1 MSFVVIAGVMA
12 ASTVVSAVGQINAG
26 KAQQIEMNRAAEE
39 EKIAAESLELQRRQE
54 LNKVLAANNAA
65 LAAGNIGMEGT
76 PASIALGSAEQ
87 ASLSEGMA
95 GLSSRLKQAQFK
107 RQGATARS
115 AGNLASASTLLS
127 GVAQAGQAYQ
137 SYQASKKAGP
147 VE

>member
-1 MSFVVIAGVMA
+1 MWAIVAAIAVGT
-12 ASTVVSAVGQINAG
+12 TVTAVGQRNAG

-39 EKIAAESLELQRRQE
+39 EKLAAESLELQRRQE

-107 RQGATARS
+107 RQGSTARS
-115 AGNLASASTLLS
+115 AGNLSAASTLLS
-127 GVAQAGQAYQ
+127 GAAQIGQANAT
-137 SYQASKKAGP
+137 YQASKIT
-147 VE
+147 

>member
-1 MSFVVIAGVMA
+1 MWAIVAAIAV
-12 ASTVVSAVGQINAG
+12 STVTTAVGQRNAG

-39 EKIAAESLELQRRQE
+39 EKIAAESLELQRKQE

-76 PASIALGSAEQ
+76 PSSIALGSAEQ

-107 RQGATARS
+107 RQGATAKS
-115 AGNLASASTLLS
+115 AGNLSAASTLLS
-127 GVAQAGQAYQ
+127 GTAQIGQAYNAAQ
-137 SYQASKKAGP
+137 DRKG
-147 VE
+147 

>member
-1 MSFVVIAGVMA
+1 MWAIVAAIAV
-12 ASTVVSAVGQINAG
+12 STVTTAVGQRNAG

-39 EKIAAESLELQRRQE
+39 EKLAAESLELQRRQE

-115 AGNLASASTLLS
+115 AGNLSAASTLLS
-127 GVAQAGQAYQ
+127 GTAKIGQAYNAAQ
-137 SYQASKKAGP
+137 DRKP
-147 VE
+147 

>member
-1 MSFVVIAGVMA
+1 MWAIVAAIAV
-12 ASTVVSAVGQINAG
+12 STVTTAVGQRNAG

-39 EKIAAESLELQRRQE
+39 EKIAAESLELQRKQE

-107 RQGATARS
+107 RQGATAKS
-115 AGNLASASTLLS
+115 AGNLSAASTLLS
-127 GVAQAGQAYQ
+127 GTAQIGQAYNAAQ
-137 SYQASKKAGP
+137 DRKG
-147 VE
+147 

>member
-1 MSFVVIAGVMA
+1 
-12 ASTVVSAVGQINAG
+12 
-26 KAQQIEMNRAAEE
+26 MNRAAEE
-39 EKIAAESLELQRRQE
+39 EKLAAESLELQRRQE

-127 GVAQAGQAYQ
+127 GAAQTGQAYMAAQ
-137 SYQASKKAGP
+137 DRKA
-147 VE
+147 

>member
-1 MSFVVIAGVMA
+1 MWAIVAAIAV
-12 ASTVVSAVGQINAG
+12 STVTTAVGQRNAG

-39 EKIAAESLELQRRQE
+39 EKIAAESLELQRKQE

-76 PASIALGSAEQ
+76 PSSIALGSAEQ

-107 RQGATARS
+107 RQGATAKS
-115 AGNLASASTLLS
+115 AGNLSAASTLLS
-127 GVAQAGQAYQ
+127 GTAQIGQAYNAAQ
-137 SYQASKKAGP
+137 DRKT
-147 VE
+147 

>member
-1 MSFVVIAGVMA
+1 MWAIVAAIAV
-12 ASTVVSAVGQINAG
+12 STVTTAVGQRNAG

-39 EKIAAESLELQRRQE
+39 EKIAAESLELQRKQE

-76 PASIALGSAEQ
+76 PSSIALASAEQ

-107 RQGATARS
+107 RQGATAKS
-115 AGNLASASTLLS
+115 AGNLSAASTLLS
-127 GVAQAGQAYQ
+127 GTAKVGQAYNAAQ
-137 SYQASKKAGP
+137 DRKG
-147 VE
+147 

>member
-1 MSFVVIAGVMA
+1 MWVIVGAIV
-12 ASTVVSAVGQINAG
+12 ASTAVTAVGQRNAG

-39 EKIAAESLELQRRQE
+39 EKLAAESLELQRRQE

-107 RQGATARS
+107 RQGSAARS

-127 GVAQAGQAYQ
+127 GAAQTGQAYT
-137 SYQASKKAGP
+137 AAKDAGRIT
-147 VE
+147 

>member
-1 MSFVVIAGVMA
+1 MWAIVAAIAV
-12 ASTVVSAVGQINAG
+12 STVTTAVGQRNAG

-39 EKIAAESLELQRRQE
+39 EKLAAESLELQRRQE

-115 AGNLASASTLLS
+115 AGNLAAASTLLS
-127 GVAQAGQAYQ
+127 GAVQTGQAYNAAQ
-137 SYQASKKAGP
+137 DRKT
-147 VE
+147 

>member
-1 MSFVVIAGVMA
+1 MWAIVAAIAV
-12 ASTVVSAVGQINAG
+12 STVTTAVGQRNAG

-39 EKIAAESLELQRRQE
+39 EKIAAESLELQRKQE

-76 PASIALGSAEQ
+76 PSSIALASAEQ

-107 RQGATARS
+107 RQGATAKS
-115 AGNLASASTLLS
+115 AGNLSAASTLLS
-127 GVAQAGQAYQ
+127 GTAQIGQAYNAAQ
-137 SYQASKKAGP
+137 DRKT
-147 VE
+147 

>member
-1 MSFVVIAGVMA
+1 MWAIVAAIAV
-12 ASTVVSAVGQINAG
+12 STVTTAVGQRNAG

-39 EKIAAESLELQRRQE
+39 EKIAAESLELQRKQE

-76 PASIALGSAEQ
+76 PSSIALASAEQ

-107 RQGATARS
+107 RQGATAKS
-115 AGNLASASTLLS
+115 AGNLSAASTLLS
-127 GVAQAGQAYQ
+127 GTAQIGQAYNAAQ
-137 SYQASKKAGP
+137 DRKG
-147 VE
+147 

>member
-1 MSFVVIAGVMA
+1 MWVIVGAIV
-12 ASTVVSAVGQINAG
+12 ASTAVTAVGQRNAG

-39 EKIAAESLELQRRQE
+39 EKLAAESLELQRRQE

-107 RQGATARS
+107 RQGSTARS
-115 AGNLASASTLLS
+115 AGNLSAASTLLS
-127 GVAQAGQAYQ
+127 GAAQTGQAYTAAQ
-137 SYQASKKAGP
+137 DRKT
-147 VE
+147 

>member
-1 MSFVVIAGVMA
+1 MWAIVAAIAV
-12 ASTVVSAVGQINAG
+12 STVTTAVGQRNAG

-39 EKIAAESLELQRRQE
+39 EKIAAESLELQRKQE

-76 PASIALGSAEQ
+76 PSSIALASAEQ

-107 RQGATARS
+107 RQGATAKS
-115 AGNLASASTLLS
+115 AGNLSAASTLLS
-127 GVAQAGQAYQ
+127 GAAQAGQAYNAAQ
-137 SYQASKKAGP
+137 DRKK
-147 VE
+147 

>member
-1 MSFVVIAGVMA
+1 MWVIVGAIV
-12 ASTVVSAVGQINAG
+12 ASTAVTAVGQRSAG

-39 EKIAAESLELQRRQE
+39 EKLAAESLELQRRQE

-127 GVAQAGQAYQ
+127 GATQTGQAYT
-137 SYQASKKAGP
+137 AAKNAGRIA
-147 VE
+147 

>member
-1 MSFVVIAGVMA
+1 MWVIVGAIV
-12 ASTVVSAVGQINAG
+12 ASTAVTAVGQRNAG

-65 LAAGNIGMEGT
+65 LAAGGIGIEGT

-87 ASLSEGMA
+87 SSLSEGMA

-107 RQGATARS
+107 RQGSNAKT
-115 AGNLASASTLLS
+115 AGNFAAASTLLS
-127 GVAQAGQAYQ
+127 GAAKTGQAYM
-137 SYQASKKAGP
+137 SAKDAGR
-147 VE
+147 VG

>member
-1 MSFVVIAGVMA
+1 MWVIVGAIV
-12 ASTVVSAVGQINAG
+12 ASTAVTAVGQRNAG

-39 EKIAAESLELQRRQE
+39 EKLAAESLELQRRQE

-107 RQGATARS
+107 RQGSTARS
-115 AGNLASASTLLS
+115 AGNLSAASTLLS
-127 GVAQAGQAYQ
+127 GAAQTGQAYAA
-137 SYQASKKAGP
+137 YQDRKT
-147 VE
+147 

>member
-1 MSFVVIAGVMA
+1 MWVIVA
-12 ASTVVSAVGQINAG
+12 AIAVSTVTTAVGQRNAG

-39 EKIAAESLELQRRQE
+39 EKLAAESLELQRRQE

-107 RQGATARS
+107 RQGSTARS

>member
-1 MSFVVIAGVMA
+1 MWVIVGAIV
-12 ASTVVSAVGQINAG
+12 ASTAVTAVGQRNAG

-76 PASIALGSAEQ
+76 PSSIALSSAEQ
-87 ASLSEGMA
+87 SSLSEGMA

-115 AGNLASASTLLS
+115 AGNLQAASTLLS
-127 GVAQAGQAYQ
+127 GVVQTGQAYNAAQ
-137 SYQASKKAGP
+137 DRKNKG
-147 VE
+147 